1 MKLKVSRNNEQLL
14 IQWNDNVR
22 NIAMK
27 KARDA
32 LMTQLMTLAQEK
44 RQISADTQLQTKI
57 SGLETSLA
65 YTQEELV
72 YNYL

>member
-1 MKLKVSRNNEQLL
+1 
-14 IQWNDNVR
+14 
-22 NIAMK
+22 MK